1 MVRYDVITEVVS
13 NLVGILMSYILI
25 IYCLT
30 CQDTGVFSAI
40 AYIPGICRHESVLT
54 PY

>member
-1 MVRYDVITEVVS
+1 MEVLS
-13 NLVGILMSYILI
+13 NLAEILTSYILI

-30 CQDTGVFSAI
+30 CQDTGVFSAV
-40 AYIPGICRHESVLT
+40 AYIAGLCSRESVLT